1 MCERGEVLFLITYLI
16 GSKPPTNLVT
26 KYGKLRNMIQ
36 KTQISCDK
44 NTTRWNLNLCIPLFI
59 RVSETATIEIDD
71 YKKIR
76 AIFLNTVSGFNPDT
90 EIADA
95 MYS

>member
-1 MCERGEVLFLITYLI
+1 MFGFGKSKKEEQEALSLFIKYSTDASGKYLVMRSLGKHLI

-44 NTTRWNLNLCIPLFI
+44 NTTRWNLNLCIPFFVRI
-59 RVSETATIEIDD
+59 SEVSTIEWD
-71 YKKIR
+71 
-76 AIFLNTVSGFNPDT
+76 
-90 EIADA
+90 
-95 MYS
+95 